1 MVMALVICF
10 SSCVGNSYN
19 EHPKTPEQ
27 LRTELKQQESNT
39 PLMYLTDQNVT
50 LLPQQ
55 KKIRDAV
62 FFRDAEYAPDGAIIN
77 GDFINKATLAKF
89 KDITVDILFYSQ
101 TQTVINE
108 KSFVI
113 YQYSEPNS
121 TSHFALKIDT
131 LPQAYKNF
139 SCTITGATPV
149 YE

>member
-1 MVMALVICF
+1 MKTIMVMALVICF

-62 FFRDAEYAPDGAIIN
+62 FFRDAEYA
-77 GDFINKATLAKF
+77 
-89 KDITVDILFYSQ
+89 
-101 TQTVINE
+101 
-108 KSFVI
+108 
-113 YQYSEPNS
+113 
-121 TSHFALKIDT
+121 
-131 LPQAYKNF
+131 
-139 SCTITGATPV
+139 
-149 YE
+149 